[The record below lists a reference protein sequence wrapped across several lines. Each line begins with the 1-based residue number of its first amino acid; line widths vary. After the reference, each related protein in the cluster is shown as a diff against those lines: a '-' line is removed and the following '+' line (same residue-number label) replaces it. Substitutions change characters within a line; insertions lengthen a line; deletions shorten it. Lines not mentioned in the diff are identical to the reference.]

1 MVFIKTGKMLNFSLT
16 VILFL
21 AWMIS
26 IYLARE
32 GRLPKI
38 RKIVALEVLAEAIG
52 RATEMGKPIAYT
64 TGYPPLTQPHR
75 APGVLAGLSVLG
87 YTAKLAAEHGIRTIV
102 GCAFPDVYAM
112 AQSIVREGYIAGGE
126 PDLYQY
132 EDVHYFSPDQYA
144 FATGMANLVEKEK
157 PGAVFYIGQPLGER
171 LVIAEGINRAGA
183 LGIGASGRYIGSA
196 ATFAVLMDY
205 VLIGE
210 ELWAASAFVSQD
222 NDLIAGISSQDI
234 TKLIA
239 MAMILLTTISILISG
254 KSGDLIT
261 NWLKI

>member
-1 MVFIKTGKMLNFSLT
+1 MIINGRMLNFLFT
-16 VILFL
+16 VLLFVS
-21 AWMIS
+21 WIIS
-26 IYLARE
+26 IWLANN
-32 GRLPKI
+32 GRLPTI
-38 RKIVALEVLAEAIG
+38 RKIVALEVLEEAIG

-102 GCAFPDVYAM
+102 GCAFPDVYTM
-112 AQSIVREGYIAGGE
+112 AQSIVREGYLAGGAPE
-126 PDLYQY
+126 LYRY

-144 FATGMANLVEKEK
+144 FATGMANLCEREK

-222 NDLIAGISSQDI
+222 NDLLAGISSQDVGKI
-234 TKLIA
+234 VALI
-239 MAMILLTTISILISG
+239 MILLSTLLILVSG
-254 KSGDLIT
+254 SSGDIIT